1 MDKNLIILQEDT
13 FQVLL
18 LNRMAARQMK
28 RNKDDSLNINFKNN
42 EAKSIDL
49 QAQVFA
55 SLSLEALKS
64 YEISQESLKDH
75 IRDS

>member
-42 EAKSIDL
+42 EATSIDL

>member
-1 MDKNLIILQEDT
+1 M
-13 FQVLL
+13 
-18 LNRMAARQMK
+18 
-28 RNKDDSLNINFKNN
+28 NINFKNN
-42 EAKSIDL
+42 EATSIDL
-49 QAQVFA
+49 RAQVFA

>member
-42 EAKSIDL
+42 EATSIDL
-49 QAQVFA
+49 RAQVFA